1 MRNIVLAA
9 VLLLLGSFQLAG
21 QDVIVS
27 GSADFKR
34 LCEGN
39 TLPKK
44 EGWTVVSKNVA
55 IPGVSPEIWCGIAQ
69 IRKSDKNY
77 IATLAYGPVRCD
89 RMWVLSEGLVIYNK
103 GSKYSAL
110 CLADGKW
117 KQTLKGY
124 NCEAIPFGHADGGK
138 AQMLSRG
145 KDGFYSWID
154 EGGKHLAGTPDHYEQ
169 TVLYSRNDEVAAV
182 KTGGKW
188 GAVSSDART
197 VVPIQY
203 DTVFL
208 TAPLR
213 RWGGRW
219 AGVNWF
225 YVNKN
230 GLWGVRG
237 DDGSEALPPIYG
249 GLSYWP
255 TAPDSWCYHM
265 PGGKWGMK
273 ESGGKQ
279 ILPEEYD
286 GLSPYSFNASVSG
299 AGRLPFAIIAGRGKG
314 RALLNH
320 KGRELLPYME
330 DADKFDM
337 LVMFYPQQSFSVFAW
352 NRYKLWTKGEF
363 ESTAEFEARRRDADR
378 TAGYISSLLPA
389 AEKAFTAAILGS
401 DARLILSRYDAD
413 SECFLF
419 SVNKILQDTYRIRVP
434 RSDAPLFKEEFA
446 SFAAAALGSAKY
458 FIKNDMLAL
467 RSITFT
473 TPEGKSFSFENPEAE
488 GYSLPSL
495 KDLDLIQR

>member
-39 TLPKK
+39 T
-44 EGWTVVSKNVA
+44 
-55 IPGVSPEIWCGIAQ
+55 GVSPEIWCGIAH
-69 IRKSDKNY
+69 IRKADGNF

-89 RMWVLSEGLVIYNK
+89 DMWILSEGLVVYNK

-117 KQTLKGY
+117 KQTLKGC
-124 NCEAIPFGHADGGK
+124 NCEAIPFGSAEGGK
-138 AQMLSRG
+138 ARMLSRR

-169 TVLYSRNDEVAAV
+169 TMLYSRNDEVAAV
-182 KTGGKW
+182 KTDGKW

-213 RWGGRW
+213 RWGGKW

-237 DDGSEALPPIYG
+237 DNGVEALPPIYG

-255 TAPDSWCYHM
+255 KAPDSWCYRK
-265 PGGKWGMK
+265 PGGKWGMR

-279 ILPEEYD
+279 ILPEDYD
-286 GLSPYSFNASVSG
+286 GLSPYSFSPSVSG
-299 AGRLPFAIIAGRGKG
+299 SLRLPFAIIAGRGKG

-320 KGRELLPYME
+320 KGNELLPYME
-330 DADKFDM
+330 NADMFDM
-337 LVMFYPQQSFSVFAW
+337 LVMFYPQKSFSVFTW

-363 ESTAEFEARRRDADR
+363 ESTAEFEARKKDPSRA
-378 TAGYISSLLPA
+378 AGYVASLLPA
-389 AEKAFTAAILGS
+389 AEKAFAAAIVGS

-419 SVNKILQDTYRIRVP
+419 SVDKILQDTYKIRVP
-434 RSDAPLFKEEFA
+434 RADAPLFKEEFNN
-446 SFAAAALGSAKY
+446 FAADALKSAKY
-458 FIKNDMLAL
+458 FVHNDMLAL

-473 TPEGKSFSFENPEAE
+473 TPEGKTFSFENPAAE
-488 GYSLPSL
+488 GYSLPLL